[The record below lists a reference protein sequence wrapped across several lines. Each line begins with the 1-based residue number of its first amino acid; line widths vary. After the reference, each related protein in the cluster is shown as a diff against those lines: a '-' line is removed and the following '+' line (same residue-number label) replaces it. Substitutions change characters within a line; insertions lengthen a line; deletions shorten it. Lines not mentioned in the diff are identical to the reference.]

1 MRTVSSEQRV
11 VSSWKDKSI
20 FSSEPIGEASVRGI
34 RAGLCSARRRQMI
47 KKMRAMYE
55 QGTV

>member
-1 MRTVSSEQRV
+1 MSV
-11 VSSWKDKSI
+11 SI

-34 RAGLCSARRRQMI
+34 VREFYSCARRQM